1 MRYLQL
7 IIGLGLL
14 SLFSCSKQND
24 VLPGTTSESQQG
36 NWLVPFEDILYWG
49 DPSDEILS
57 IEDPEFIKVS
67 ESDWN
72 DEDRMFVHFY
82 DDFIRVYPVN
92 ILEEH
97 EIVNDNTGDLYF
109 ALSYCPI
116 TGSGMTWNRT
126 INNEVTEFGVSGMLY
141 QENLVPY
148 DRNTGSA
155 WSQMLM
161 LCIHGD
167 LIETVPEPTLM
178 FETDFELISSLFPDA
193 EILVDPFPAPSNNSQ
208 QALIYK
214 NSDDEINPGDGTGS
228 ELLAPGT
235 YYYGVID
242 RDRVVAFETDMF
254 DNGIKIFKVGIRGKS
269 LIVAG
274 SSQDNFVVSFELN
287 GNVGSDMIALQDQL
301 PLIMED
307 ASGNKYDLF
316 GRVVAGP
323 QKGLSLKP
331 GRGYQ
336 AKGFAWESIF
346 NTVEI
351 FDGN

>member
-1 MRYLQL
+1 MKFLQL

-14 SLFSCSKQND
+14 SLFSCSKQDNEIPD
-24 VLPGTTSESQQG
+24 TKNESQQG

-57 IEDPEFIKVS
+57 IEDPKFIKVS

-82 DDFIRVYPVN
+82 DDFVRVYPVN

-97 EIVNDNTGDLYF
+97 EIVNDNIGDLYF

-148 DRNTGSA
+148 DRNTGSV

-161 LCIHGD
+161 LCIHGE

-178 FETDFELISSLFPDA
+178 FETDFELIFGLFPNA
-193 EILVDPFPAPSNNSQ
+193 EILVDPIPAPSNNVH

-214 NSDDEINPGDGTGS
+214 STEDEIDPGNGTGEVLS
-228 ELLAPGT
+228 PGT

-242 RDRVVAFETDMF
+242 KDRVVVF
-254 DNGIKIFKVGIRGKS
+254 DIDIFDDGIQVIKVGLRGKS

-274 SSQDNFVVSFELN
+274 SSQDNFVVSFELK
-287 GNVGSDMIALQDQL
+287 GNVGSGMMALQDQL
-301 PLIMED
+301 PLIMQD
-307 ASGNKYDLF
+307 ATGNTYDLF
-316 GRVVAGP
+316 GKAVAGP

-331 GRGYQ
+331 GRGYR

-351 FDGN
+351 FSGN